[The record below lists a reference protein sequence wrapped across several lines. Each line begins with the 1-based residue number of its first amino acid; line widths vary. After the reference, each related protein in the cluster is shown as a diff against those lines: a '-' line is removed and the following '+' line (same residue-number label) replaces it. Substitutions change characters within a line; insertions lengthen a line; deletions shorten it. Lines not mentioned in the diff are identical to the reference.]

1 MNEMSPTKRKIYL
14 RTDFLFANSSFLL
27 GMGSLM
33 GIFSGYYTFNT
44 SDSETKADRI
54 AIESDF
60 ANAGRDMYSA
70 FLNL

>member
-1 MNEMSPTKRKIYL
+1 M
-14 RTDFLFANSSFLL
+14 FANSSFLL